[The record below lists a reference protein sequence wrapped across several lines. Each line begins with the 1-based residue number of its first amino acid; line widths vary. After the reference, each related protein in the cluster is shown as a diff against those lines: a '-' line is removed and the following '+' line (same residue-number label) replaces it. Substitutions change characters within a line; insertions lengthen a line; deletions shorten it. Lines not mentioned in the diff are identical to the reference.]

1 MNNLVLF
8 PGQSSSEIY
17 LSNPSSF
24 REAEE
29 AVHCL
34 KNGQLL
40 LINLEKLPPKSAQ
53 RISDYLAGSAHSLYG
68 EYTEV
73 GNGVYLF
80 APQSFPIK
88 KNPASS

>member
-1 MNNLVLF
+1 MNNLVIF

-17 LSNPSSF
+17 LSNPRSF
-24 REAEE
+24 REAKE
-29 AVHCL
+29 AAHCL

-40 LINLEKLPPKSAQ
+40 LVNLENLSPKSAQ
-53 RISDYLAGSAHSLYG
+53 RISDYLAGCTNSLFG

-80 APQSFPIK
+80 APQTFPIVK
-88 KNPASS
+88 QSKY